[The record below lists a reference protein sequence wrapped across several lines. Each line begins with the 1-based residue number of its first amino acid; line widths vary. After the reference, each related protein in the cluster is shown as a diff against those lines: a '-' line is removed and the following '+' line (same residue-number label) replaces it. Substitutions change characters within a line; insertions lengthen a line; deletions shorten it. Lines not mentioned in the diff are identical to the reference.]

1 MPSDTP
7 PRRAARYPFVAKVS
21 LSESLSNTRV
31 SGLTTDL
38 SEGGCCVRVT
48 EVFARGT
55 LVDLEIIRN
64 GETLRIPATVAYGL
78 PPNVMGLSFG
88 DMNTEQRTILERWIE
103 QAIPSLRRSL
113 PERETSSFEEDSLPV
128 DTQARQKN

>member
-1 MPSDTP
+1 M
-7 PRRAARYPFVAKVS
+7 
-21 LSESLSNTRV
+21 
-31 SGLTTDL
+31 
-38 SEGGCCVRVT
+38 RVT

-55 LVDLEIIRN
+55 AVDLEIVRN
-64 GETLRIPATVAYGL
+64 GGILRIPATVAYGL

-113 PERETSSFEEDSLPV
+113 PERETSSFEEDSLPA